1 MLTCLSTRSESV
13 SRPWRNINAWIGDK
27 VAPVSL
33 KRIALIYVTNAA
45 GAQSFAKLTPWYD
58 TFGSTS
64 HGHLLFCVQSN
75 LPLSTITPPIVV
87 PCPPINLVAEWI
99 TISAPYSIG
108 LTRYGVAN
116 VLSTI
121 RGIPASC
128 AIFATLSISTT
139 SECLYLYCF
148 SIFFNSCLNSVIIE
162 WVNKCSCYS
171 VIRKCMC

>member
-139 SECLYLYCF
+139 SELGLPSVSICIALVF
-148 SIFFNSCLNSVIIE
+148 SLIAALIPS
-162 WVNKCSCYS
+162 
-171 VIRKCMC
+171 